1 MKTILLIDDDGK
13 MLKLLKSYLDNLYTV
28 YPVRGGS
35 AALNFLQEKKPDLI
49 ILDYMMPGVDGPHT
63 LEMIREIKDC
73 EDIPVM
79 FLTGVTEKVRMMESL
94 SKNPA
99 GYLVKPVAREE
110 LLIKVAEIFADK
122 K

>member
-1 MKTILLIDDDGK
+1 MKTILLIDDDSK
-13 MLKLLKSYLDNLYTV
+13 MLKLLKSYLDPVYTV
-28 YPVRGGS
+28 YPMKGGS
-35 AALNFLQEKKPDLI
+35 AALGFLQDNKPDLI

-63 LEMIREIKDC
+63 LELIRDINGC
-73 EDIPVM
+73 ENIPAM
-79 FLTGVTEKVRMMESL
+79 FLTGVTEKARMMECL

-110 LLIKVAEIFADK
+110 LLLKVAEIFADK

>member
-13 MLKLLKSYLDNLYTV
+13 MLKLLKSYLDNLYIV

-35 AALNFLQEKKPDLI
+35 AALNFLQEKKTDLI

-79 FLTGVTEKVRMMESL
+79 FLTGVTEKVRMMECL